1 MVINYNSVG
10 PWTQPEGGSKG
21 RKRERERA
29 PLINEPS
36 TRPSLFS
43 SPTFTVQPTF
53 HYSSY
58 YKSLINFFQL
68 PPLLLRL
75 ATRSQ
80 ETKTCGVAL
89 GNLPRKRS
97 FRGDNDNDSDR
108 STICRRKPSTVLKY
122 DKRIDRVRIKDS
134 TAAYDR
140 ATKKKK
146 IKIEIDNF
154 VYRRPLTRRVGIN
167 LQRFIRRS
175 LCSILVRGRR

>member
-21 RKRERERA
+21 RERA

-68 PPLLLRL
+68 PPPPPLLLRL

-89 GNLPRKRS
+89 ENLPRKRS